1 MAATATPD
9 RERESIGWRL
19 LIAARR
25 APERI
30 AIVEGNARVSFGE
43 LASAAEAIARS
54 VQAAAG
60 ARPGTVGL
68 LFENRI
74 PAIKAMFAATK
85 TGRAYV
91 PVDANDPDER
101 LRFIL
106 ADSEPVALLT
116 EASLFDRARVLA
128 PRGCTVLGTAGAADG
143 TLALPNIDADTLA
156 NIYYTSGSTG
166 QPKGV
171 CQTHRNVVY
180 FADAYAS
187 TLRIAETDRVS
198 LLYTLS
204 FSASMMD
211 IFGCLFNGA
220 ALCAFDVR
228 AGGVAELA
236 TWLDRERI
244 SVLHCV
250 PTVFRG
256 LFSGLDSRRVLE
268 HLRAIDLGGEAVFA
282 SDVEL
287 FRRHTGS
294 ACILVNHLAATEANV
309 IAQHVIEHSDA
320 APLSGIV
327 AVGRSPRGLSV
338 RVRRADGSDAAVGE
352 KGRIVVSSA
361 HVSPGYWRRAD
372 LDAATFSR
380 DPNAPDVVSYV
391 STDLGYFDDRGDLH
405 FIGREGSR
413 VKIRGQS
420 IELSEIEAA
429 LAACPGVIRAAV
441 VASDD
446 GSQPEAAKLTA
457 HVVLEEH
464 AERSPLT
471 IRHFLASRL
480 PSYMLPTAFAF
491 PDALPLTAT
500 GKIDRL
506 ALSSIAPPAVARA
519 TELDPPRDDVERLIA
534 GMFERLL
541 GQGSVGRGDDFFL
554 LGGDSLSL
562 VELQTRILEQF
573 GVSLPRVHVDASV
586 AAIAENIRRDLERS
600 PGARS
605 RVPVLLQLRERANG
619 LPLFLVH
626 GRLGQAFVSRHFLD
640 LLPEELAVWALQA
653 RGLDGVREPH
663 PTIEAMAADYVGEM
677 RKLRPHGPYFIAAL
691 CAGAL
696 IANEMARTL
705 QAAGEAVLPLLL
717 FDPPGKNFREGAADE
732 LLVARLAARRSVG
745 LYSTPLDDPQY
756 ATAAVRTARAFELA
770 IRAHEPKPYDGPV
783 YMLSS
788 RQRIHGKSQAYW
800 KTIFTGPL
808 QRFEVGATHD
818 EALDARS
825 PVFAAHLAQCLKVV
839 LTIAQESRATQAL
852 SRDAAGALSHLRSD
866 S

>member
-1 MAATATPD
+1 MRTTD
-9 RERESIGWRL
+9 RERESIGSRL
-19 LIAARR
+19 ALIAARLPDR
-25 APERI
+25 T
-30 AIVEGNARVSFGE
+30 AIVEGGAQVSFGQ
-43 LASAAEAIARS
+43 LDSTAAAIAHC
-54 VQAAAG
+54 VQAAAR
-60 ARPGTVGL
+60 ARPGAIGL

-74 PAIKAMFAATK
+74 PAIAAIFAAAK
-85 TGRAYV
+85 TDRAYV
-91 PVDANDPDER
+91 PVDAGDPDER

-106 ADSEPVALLT
+106 ADSEPIALLT
-116 EASLFDRARVLA
+116 EASLLERARALA
-128 PRGCTVLGTAGAADG
+128 PRGCTVMDIGDACADDNEP
-143 TLALPNIDADTLA
+143 ALPKVDADALA
-156 NIYYTSGSTG
+156 NVYYTSGSTG

-171 CQTHRNVVY
+171 CQTHRNVLY
-180 FADAYAS
+180 FVDAYAR

-220 ALCAFDVR
+220 TLCVYDVR

-236 TWLDRERI
+236 KWLDRELV

-256 LFSGLDSRRVLE
+256 LFNGLESGRRLE

-287 FRRHTGS
+287 FRQHTR
-294 ACILVNHLAATEANV
+294 ADCILVNHLAATEANV
-309 IAQHVIEHSDA
+309 IAQHVIDHGDSA
-320 APLSGIV
+320 ALSGIV
-327 AVGRSPRGLSV
+327 AAGRTPDGLSV

-352 KGRIVVSSA
+352 KGRIVVSSV
-361 HVSPGYWRRAD
+361 HVSPRYWKRPD
-372 LDAATFSR
+372 LDAATFSQ
-380 DPNAPDVVSYV
+380 DAKAPGVVSYV
-391 STDLGYFDDRGDLH
+391 SSDLGYLDEHGDLH
-405 FIGREGSR
+405 FIGRESSR
-413 VKIRGQS
+413 AKIRGQS
-420 IELSEIEAA
+420 IDLSEIEAA
-429 LAACPGVIRAAV
+429 LAAWPGVVRSAV
-441 VASDD
+441 VASND
-446 GSQPEAAKLTA
+446 GSQPEATKLTA
-457 HVVLEEH
+457 YVVFEEH

-471 IRHFLASRL
+471 IRHFLAARL

-491 PDALPLTAT
+491 PDALPLTPT

-506 ALSSIAPPAVARA
+506 ALAAMAPPSAARSR
-519 TELDPPRDDVERLIA
+519 ELEPPRDDVERA
-534 GMFERLL
+534 VAAMFEQLL
-541 GQGSVGRGDDFFL
+541 QQAPIGRADDFFL

-586 AAIAENIRRDLERS
+586 AAIAENIRRGRERA

-605 RVPVLLQLRERANG
+605 PVPVLLPLREGAGG

-626 GRLGQAFVSRHFLD
+626 GRLGQAFVSRQFLD
-640 LLPEELAVWALQA
+640 LVPGELAVWALQA
-653 RGLDGVREPH
+653 RGLDGLGEPNL
-663 PTIEAMAADYVGEM
+663 TIEAMAADYVSEM

-705 QAAGEAVLPLLL
+705 QVAGEPVLPLLL
-717 FDPPGKNFREGAADE
+717 FDPPGKNFRDGIADE
-732 LLVARLAARRSVG
+732 RLAARLAARRGAG

-756 ATAAVRTARAFELA
+756 ATAAVRTAKAFELA
-770 IRAHEPKPYDGPV
+770 IRAYEPKPYDGPV

-788 RQRIHGKSQAYW
+788 RQRIHARSQAYW

-808 QRFEVGATHD
+808 QRFAVGTTHD

-825 PVFAAHLAQCLKVV
+825 PVFAEHLVHCFKVILAVAQKSG
-839 LTIAQESRATQAL
+839 AMKAL
-852 SRDAAGALSHLRSD
+852 PDAAGALAHERSRP
-866 S
+866 